1 MNKDKNTKKKY
12 SLPLLDEYLE
22 NIQSNNYSTETVY
35 NYERD
40 LNTFE
45 NFLNF
50 DIKTPFNK
58 ITKRSIIKF
67 KAYLSST
74 SRSTANQEKGQGKLS
89 SYSINR
95 ILSALRSYLKFL
107 VDIDQKIP
115 VTADAIKFLKT
126 EKKYGQVPEMKEL
139 ISLIESP
146 SKFEKDPTI
155 KLRNR
160 AMLEV
165 LFATGMRISELLSL
179 KREQLDQSGRIY
191 VMGKGKKQ
199 RFVYLTPRARKHIKL
214 YIASRHDNTPYL
226 FIPYRG
232 LNNQD
237 KNKKIS
243 TNYLQAKIKSYRELL
258 SINVPIS
265 AHSIRHSFA
274 TYLAEN
280 GANPAAIQILLGHES
295 LDTTTRY
302 VHASDR
308 YAEKI
313 HTKFHPLKQ

>member
-107 VDIDQKIP
+107 VDIDL
-115 VTADAIKFLKT
+115 FL
-126 EKKYGQVPEMKEL
+126 
-139 ISLIESP
+139 
-146 SKFEKDPTI
+146 TI
-155 KLRNR
+155 
-160 AMLEV
+160 
-165 LFATGMRISELLSL
+165 LFM
-179 KREQLDQSGRIY
+179 
-191 VMGKGKKQ
+191 
-199 RFVYLTPRARKHIKL
+199 
-214 YIASRHDNTPYL
+214 
-226 FIPYRG
+226 
-232 LNNQD
+232 
-237 KNKKIS
+237 
-243 TNYLQAKIKSYRELL
+243 
-258 SINVPIS
+258 
-265 AHSIRHSFA
+265 
-274 TYLAEN
+274 
-280 GANPAAIQILLGHES
+280 
-295 LDTTTRY
+295 
-302 VHASDR
+302 
-308 YAEKI
+308 
-313 HTKFHPLKQ
+313 

>member
-1 MNKDKNTKKKY
+1 MGKSKKRY
-12 SLPLLDEYLE
+12 HLPLLDEFLE

-45 NFLNF
+45 IFLND
-50 DIKTPFNK
+50 DIKIPFTK
-58 ITKRSIIKF
+58 LTKRSIIKF

-74 SRSTANQEKGQGKLS
+74 SRHTAQNESSGQKLS

-107 VDIDQKIP
+107 VDVDYSTP
-115 VTADAIKFLKT
+115 VTADAIKLLKT
-126 EKKYGQVPEMKEL
+126 EKKYGQVPEMNEL
-139 ISLIESP
+139 IKLIEAP
-146 SKFEKDPTI
+146 SRFEQDSNI

-160 AMLEV
+160 AMLET

-191 VMGKGKKQ
+191 IMGKGKKQ
-199 RFVYLTPRARKHIKL
+199 RFVYLTPRAIKYLKL
-214 YIASRHDNTPYL
+214 YLRTRHDDAPFM

-232 LNNQD
+232 RNNPD

-243 TNYLQAKIKSYRELL
+243 TNYLQFKIKRYREILN
-258 SINVPIS
+258 INIPIS

-308 YAEKI
+308 YAEKM